1 MSALLLRSRA
11 LLRAS
16 VCFASSAGVAMLAA
30 CAMAVPVVPADMRPL
45 SAPVSDVV
53 VGSDLPVRLPTGYT
67 RTIPQQS
74 RWKAMGTL
82 PQGIVYQP
90 LNTVFAIEG
99 RQVHEAYLVVLQGRL
114 QGFYLPAESHY
125 SPLPEPISLP
135 PEKGTQR

>member
-1 MSALLLRSRA
+1 MLILHLRSGA
-11 LLRAS
+11 LRHA
-16 VCFASSAGVAMLAA
+16 CMHFAGLTAVALLAA
-30 CAMAVPVVPADMRPL
+30 CAYAVPVAPAELRPL
-45 SAPVSDVV
+45 AAPAADLVVAGDVAI
-53 VGSDLPVRLPTGYT
+53 RLPTGYT

-99 RQVHEAYLVVLQGRL
+99 RQVHEAYLVLQAGSL
-114 QGFYLPAESHY
+114 QGFYLPAEGRY
-125 SPLPEPISLP
+125 SPLPQPVSLP